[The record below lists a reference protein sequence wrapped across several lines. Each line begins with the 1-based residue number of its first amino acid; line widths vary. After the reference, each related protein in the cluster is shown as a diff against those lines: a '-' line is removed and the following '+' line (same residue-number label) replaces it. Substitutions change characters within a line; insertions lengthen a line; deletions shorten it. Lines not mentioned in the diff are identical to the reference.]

1 MSNAPL
7 RNAYQEHASELRTRR
22 RVISLRINVS
32 LDMGQIVML
41 PHFLRTRSEIKT
53 VLETEKS
60 TMTQSG
66 IFQGLQSVLKSGIKA
81 GKVLLVRF
89 ELMWHLEKC
98 YNSDVLTLLFPR
110 KDSMFVDAR
119 EKDFSSR
126 VISIYRVAVSLDV
139 INSALRRNEC

>member
-1 MSNAPL
+1 
-7 RNAYQEHASELRTRR
+7 
-22 RVISLRINVS
+22 
-32 LDMGQIVML
+32 
-41 PHFLRTRSEIKT
+41 
-53 VLETEKS
+53 
-60 TMTQSG
+60 MTQSG
-66 IFQGLQSVLKSGIKA
+66 IFQGLQSVLKFGIKA

-98 YNSDVLTLLFPR
+98 YNSDVLTPR

-126 VISIYRVAVSLDV
+126 VISLYRVAVSLDV